1 MMHCG
6 FEPSVAYGISAGVG
20 DNIKMLA
27 WMLR

>member
-6 FEPSVAYGISAGVG
+6 FEPSVAYGINAGVA
-20 DNIKMLA
+20 DNFKMLA